1 MQNVSEY
8 IARQKKPPTIQFI
21 VPIDDSRRIELTRA
35 GLEVLPNGTIFINK
49 PEYIYRVV
57 GILND
62 SINFCTNDDNFK
74 RNI

>member
-1 MQNVSEY
+1 MSEY
-8 IARQKKPPTIQFI
+8 IARQKKPPKIQFI
-21 VPIDDSRRIELTRA
+21 VPVDDSRRIELTRA
-35 GLEVLPNGTIFINK
+35 DLEVLPNGTIFIYK